1 MDEQDRKPLAKA
13 LTVLGETFNETVSPT
28 RHAAY
33 FDALSDHG
41 IADVILA
48 AKTAVRTMRFF
59 PKPVELIELIVG
71 TDDDAWG
78 EVEDQV
84 RHIGYVGTP
93 HFSNPATLAAIE
105 IIAGSWIRFCHI
117 LPLAGPEK
125 LGWRKQFNSAFGTS
139 TMRHQQQEISS
150 STHPELMSAVR
161 QLADEKGFPE

>member
-41 IADVILA
+41 IEDVILA
-48 AKTAVRTMRFF
+48 AKTAIRTMRFF
-59 PKPVELIELIVG
+59 PKPVELIELMTG
-71 TDDDAWG
+71 TGDDAWG
-78 EVEDQV
+78 EVLDQV
-84 RHIGYVGTP
+84 KREGYVGTP
-93 HFSNPATLAAIE
+93 QFSNPATRDAIE
-105 IIAGSWIRFCHI
+105 IIAGSWIGFCSM
-117 LPLAGPEK
+117 LPNEGPEK
-125 LGWRKQFNSAFGTS
+125 IGWMKQFKSAFGTS